1 MPYAGDHAEI
11 PVSVFPERPGQHSAA
26 CTHDG
31 ERMMNGR
38 PIQDFLA
45 EAEDILET
53 AMQALISLEDAS
65 AAGRQDADLVNG
77 LFRALHT
84 FKGLA
89 GMFGLKA
96 PADLAHKLE
105 NLLDDVRLGK
115 VELDR
120 DALDALGD
128 VVGLLARMVQQIG
141 QDQPTEDIEGALR
154 RIEEILTTRRTSHV
168 DRGLLSRVTI
178 DPAVLQVLT
187 EYEEHRLLESIR
199 DRRNLFLVRAAF
211 TFAEFESG
219 IRMLTETL
227 KRQGEIICTLPTAG
241 TGDGIGFT
249 IMLGTAAS
257 QETVAAAVGQP
268 NVKLEAIPRTGVA
281 EAEKTEPR
289 ADATTLRTVSNTVR
303 VDIHKLDS
311 LMSVVGELHII
322 KGEMGRIAADL
333 RGLVGF
339 TGSAVNLTKAYKNL
353 ERRLNEIQEGILDV
367 RMVPIGQIF
376 TRLVQVVRKY
386 ARDAG
391 KEIDLEVHGEE
402 TELDKLM
409 VEDLADPLM
418 HLIRNAIDHGIDLPE
433 VRQRLGKPER
443 GLVRLSASP
452 KGNHVVI
459 SVEDDGRGIDPRVI
473 LAKAKEKGLVD
484 ADSSLDPERDRKE
497 VLDLIFLPGF
507 TTSEK
512 VTEISGRGV
521 GMDVVKRNVSR
532 LSGMIDIQTEVGVG
546 TSFQLTLPIT
556 LAIIKALIIEA
567 AGSRFAV
574 PLGTVLE
581 ILRVR
586 SDQIETIETHE
597 VMAIRDETVPLL
609 RLTDAFGLSAEAS
622 PETLF
627 VVLVG
632 LAERR
637 LGLVV
642 DRLRGQQEIV
652 IKPLG
657 KRLAETPGIAGAT
670 ELGDKRVVL
679 VLDVESLIERAMKKA
694 TSRSQ

>member
-1 MPYAGDHAEI
+1 MTN
-11 PVSVFPERPGQHSAA
+11 S
-26 CTHDG
+26 
-31 ERMMNGR
+31 R
-38 PIQDFLA
+38 PIQEFLA

-53 AMQALISLEDAS
+53 ATQTLIGLEDS
-65 AAGRQDADLVNG
+65 FAAGRHDADLVNG
-77 LFRALHT
+77 LFRSLHT
-84 FKGLA
+84 LKGLA
-89 GMFGLKA
+89 GMFGLKE
-96 PADLAHKLE
+96 PADLAHRIE
-105 NLLDDVRLGK
+105 NLLDEVRLGT
-115 VELDR
+115 VTLDR
-120 DALDALGD
+120 DALDVLVD
-128 VVGLLARMVQQIG
+128 VIGLLGRMVRQIG
-141 QDQPTEDIEGALR
+141 KGEPPEDTGDALR
-154 RIEEILTTRRTSHV
+154 RIDEILNTKKKSGP
-168 DRGLLSRVTI
+168 DRSLLERVTI

-187 EYEEHRLLESIR
+187 EYEEHRLLENIR
-199 DRRNLFLVRAAF
+199 DRRNLFLARATF
-211 TFAEFESG
+211 TLDEFEDG
-219 IRMLTETL
+219 IRTLSETL

-241 TGDGIGFT
+241 AADSIGFT
-249 IMLGTAAS
+249 IMFGTAAS
-257 QETVAAAVGQP
+257 REAVVSEIARP
-268 NVKLEAIPRTGVA
+268 NVAIDVVPRKPDVEAG
-281 EAEKTEPR
+281 KTESR
-289 ADATTLRTVSNTVR
+289 SDSTTLRTVSNTVR
-303 VDIHKLDS
+303 VDIHKLDA

-322 KGEMGRIAADL
+322 KGEIGRIAADL
-333 RGLVGF
+333 RGLLGF
-339 TGSAVNLTKAYKNL
+339 TGSAVNLTKTYKNL

-367 RMVPIGQIF
+367 RMVPLGQIF

-386 ARDAG
+386 AREAG
-391 KEIDLEVHGEE
+391 KEIDLEVRGEE

-433 VRQRLGKPER
+433 NRRQLGKPER
-443 GLVRLSASP
+443 GLVRLTASP
-452 KGNHVVI
+452 KGNHVMI
-459 SVEDDGRGIDPRVI
+459 SVEDDGKGIDPRVI
-473 LAKAKEKGLVD
+473 LAKAREKGLVD
-484 ADSSLDPERDRKE
+484 AGSSLDPERDRKE

-507 TTSEK
+507 TTRET

-532 LSGMIDIQTEVGVG
+532 LSGMIDIETEPGMG

-567 AGSRFAV
+567 GGNRFAV
-574 PLGTVLE
+574 PLGSVIE

-586 SDQIETIETHE
+586 PEQIETIETRE
-597 VMAIRDETVPLL
+597 VMAIRNETVPLL
-609 RLTDAFGLSAEAS
+609 RLSDAFSFAPGETVEA
-622 PETLF
+622 PF
-627 VVLVG
+627 VILVG

-694 TSRSQ
+694 IAR